1 MRWISF
7 ILLALL
13 LVVQVDYW
21 IGRNGMVDARRLR
34 TQLEAVQAEN
44 EAARLRNDRVRAE
57 VQDLREGL
65 EMVEDKARSELGMI
79 RRDEIYIQV
88 APRR

>member
-21 IGRNGMVDARRLR
+21 IGRNGMMDARRLR
-34 TQLEAVQAEN
+34 AQLEAVQAEN